1 MSTLIEIRPHNI
13 DQRSIQTIVNAL
25 KNGDLAIIPTDSIY
39 AVVGDLNH
47 RDILEKICKQIG
59 KKPNKANLSILCD
72 GLSNLSK
79 YTSTIPN
86 PLYKLMKRLLPG
98 PYTFI
103 LKASNNIPKIF
114 RQNKKT
120 IGIRVP
126 DNTICQAL
134 IYALGNPLISSSI
147 HSEDEIQEY
156 LTEPLEIYENWQNKI
171 NLIIDGGAGKN
182 TGTTVI
188 DASTEEISIIREGLG
203 VEKV

>member
-13 DQRSIQTIVNAL
+13 NQRSIQTIVNAL

-47 RDILEKICKQIG
+47 RDVLEKICKQIG

-171 NLIIDGGAGKN
+171 NLIVDGGAGKN

>member
-1 MSTLIEIRPHNI
+1 VSNLIEIMPHNI
-13 DQRSIQTIVNAL
+13 DHRSIQTIVNSL
-25 KNGDLAIIPTDSIY
+25 RKGDLAIIPTDSIY
-39 AVVGDLNH
+39 AIVGDLNH
-47 RDILEKICKQIG
+47 REVLEKICKQIG

-79 YTSTIPN
+79 YTSTISN

-98 PYTFI
+98 PFTFI
-103 LKASNNIPKIF
+103 LKANNNIPKIF

-134 IYALGNPLISSSI
+134 ISELGNPLISSSI
-147 HSEDEIQEY
+147 HSVDEIQEY
-156 LTEPLEIYENWQNKI
+156 LTEPQEIYENWKNKI
-171 NLIIDGGAGKN
+171 NLIVDGGAGKN

-188 DASTEEISIIREGLG
+188 DASNGEISIIREGLG
-203 VEKV
+203 IEKI

>member
-1 MSTLIEIRPHNI
+1 MGTLIEIRPHNI
-13 DQRSIQTIVNAL
+13 DQRSIQTIVSAL
-25 KNGDLAIIPTDSIY
+25 KKGDLAIVPTDSIY
-39 AVVGDLNH
+39 AIVGDLNH
-47 RDILEKICKQIG
+47 RDVLEKICKQIR
-59 KKPNKANLSILCD
+59 KKPSKANLSILCD

-98 PYTFI
+98 PFTFI
-103 LKASNNIPKIF
+103 LKANNNIPKIF

-134 IYALGNPLISSSI
+134 ISSLGNPLISSSI

-156 LTEPLEIYENWQNKI
+156 LTEPYEIYEHWQNKI
-171 NLIIDGGAGKN
+171 DLIVDGGAGKN
-182 TGTTVI
+182 IGTTVI
-188 DASTEEISIIREGLG
+188 DATTGIIVVVREGLG
-203 VEKV
+203 IEKI

>member
-1 MSTLIEIRPHNI
+1 VSTLIEIRPHNI

-47 RDILEKICKQIG
+47 RDVLEKICKQIR
-59 KKPNKANLSILCD
+59 KKPSKANLSILCD

-98 PYTFI
+98 PFTFI
-103 LKASNNIPKIF
+103 LKANNNIPKIF

-134 IYALGNPLISSSI
+134 ISSLGNPLISSSI
-147 HSEDEIQEY
+147 HSENEIQEY
-156 LTEPLEIYENWQNKI
+156 LTEPYEIYEHWQNKI
-171 NLIIDGGAGKN
+171 DLIVDGGAGKN
-182 TGTTVI
+182 IGTTVI
-188 DASTEEISIIREGLG
+188 DATTGIIVVVREGLG
-203 VEKV
+203 IEKI

>member
-1 MSTLIEIRPHNI
+1 MGTLIEIRPHNI
-13 DQRSIQTIVNAL
+13 DQRSIQTIVSAL
-25 KNGDLAIIPTDSIY
+25 KKGDLAIVPTDSIY
-39 AVVGDLNH
+39 AIVGDLNQ
-47 RDILEKICKQIG
+47 RDVLEKICKQIG

-98 PYTFI
+98 PFTFI
-103 LKASNNIPKIF
+103 LKANNNIPKIF

-134 IYALGNPLISSSI
+134 ISSLGNPLISSSI
-147 HSEDEIQEY
+147 HSENEIQEY
-156 LTEPLEIYENWQNKI
+156 LTEPYEIYEHWQNKI
-171 NLIIDGGAGKN
+171 DLIVDGGAGKN
-182 TGTTVI
+182 LGTTVI
-188 DASTEEISIIREGLG
+188 DATTGIIVVVREGLG
-203 VEKV
+203 IEKI

>member
-1 MSTLIEIRPHNI
+1 MGTLIEIRPHNI
-13 DQRSIQTIVNAL
+13 DQRSIQTIVSAL
-25 KNGDLAIIPTDSIY
+25 KKGDLAIVPTDSIY
-39 AVVGDLNH
+39 AIVGDLNH
-47 RDILEKICKQIG
+47 RDVLEKICKQIR
-59 KKPNKANLSILCD
+59 KKPSKANLSILCD

-98 PYTFI
+98 PFTFI
-103 LKASNNIPKIF
+103 LKANNNIPKIF

-134 IYALGNPLISSSI
+134 ISSLGNPLISSSI

-156 LTEPLEIYENWQNKI
+156 LTEPYEIYENWQNKI
-171 NLIIDGGAGKN
+171 DLIVDGGAGKN
-182 TGTTVI
+182 IGTTVI
-188 DASTEEISIIREGLG
+188 DATTGIIVVVREGLG
-203 VEKV
+203 IEKI

>member
-1 MSTLIEIRPHNI
+1 VSTLIEIRPHNI

-47 RDILEKICKQIG
+47 RDVLEKICKQIG

>member
-1 MSTLIEIRPHNI
+1 VGTLIEIRPHNI

-39 AVVGDLNH
+39 AIVGDLNH
-47 RDILEKICKQIG
+47 RDVLEKICKQIG

-171 NLIIDGGAGKN
+171 TLIVDGGAGKN

-188 DASTEEISIIREGLG
+188 DASTGEISIIREGLG
-203 VEKV
+203 IEKV

>member
-47 RDILEKICKQIG
+47 RDVLEKICKQIG